1 MVCSKEEKM
10 KFKFTFKIWIFIICL
25 ALALLTIFSSSGYIK
40 KGVLVSSIDSSSS
53 LFTQGMKQ
61 GDIIKSID
69 NQKIT
74 SLEDYT
80 EIILKKF
87 TFNETVKT
95 IIQTENAEY
104 IILSNNLSEITVKNI
119 PKTNLLLG
127 LDLAGGARALVKA
140 QNQSLDSNQIADL
153 VDITRN
159 RLNAF
164 GLSDLKVV
172 SVSDLSGE
180 KFMLIE
186 IAGATPKDLHK
197 LISEQGKFEAKIIN
211 QTVFIGGEKDIASVG
226 RDAQNA
232 RINGCNPASD
242 GSFICTFEF
251 TVTLSPEA
259 AKKHADITQNMS
271 INYTD
276 QGNYLSEK
284 LDLYLDDRLTDSLLI
299 SEGLKG
305 RVTTQIA
312 ISGSGAGA
320 TEEAAYTEAKA
331 EMKQLQTIL
340 MTGSLPYKLEIIKL
354 DTVSPTLGSSFSKT
368 ILIAGLA
375 TLLAVSII
383 LFLRYRNFK
392 ISLTIILNTFSEV
405 VLTLGVAALIRW
417 NIDVAGIAGI
427 LASIGTGVDDII
439 VIVDESIH
447 DTTINIA
454 QRIKKAFAIIMG
466 AYFTVLVSML
476 PLIWN
481 PITGGAAGAGLLQGF
496 AITTII
502 GISVGVF
509 IARPAFSDIIKQF
522 KHKEDA
528 A

>member
-1 MVCSKEEKM
+1 M

-25 ALALLTIFSSSGYIK
+25 ALALLSIFSSTGYLK
-40 KGVLVSSIDSSSS
+40 KGVLVSSIDSSSD
-53 LFTQGMKQ
+53 LFVQGMRQ
-61 GDIIKSID
+61 GDIIKLID
-69 NQKIT
+69 NQKIN
-74 SLEDYT
+74 SFEDYSKIISDKFAINQ
-80 EIILKKF
+80 EI
-87 TFNETVKT
+87 KT
-95 IIQTENAEY
+95 IIKTENSEY
-104 IILSNNLSEITVKNI
+104 ILLSTNLSEIIVKDI

-140 QNQSLDSNQIADL
+140 QNQSLDSTQISDL
-153 VDITRN
+153 IDITRN

-197 LISEQGKFEAKIIN
+197 LISEQGKFEAKIGN

-232 RINGCNPASD
+232 RIESCNPTAD
-242 GSFICTFEF
+242 GAYGCTFQF

-259 AKKHADITQNMS
+259 AQKHADVTSNIS
-271 INYTD
+271 VNYTE

-284 LDLYLDDRLTDSLLI
+284 LDLYLDDKLTDSLLI

-312 ISGSGAGA
+312 ISGSGQGV
-320 TEEAAYTEAKA
+320 TEETAYEEAKVQ
-331 EMKQLQTIL
+331 MKQLQTIL

-368 ILIAGLA
+368 VLIAGLA
-375 TLLAVSII
+375 ALLAVSVI
-383 LFLRYRNFK
+383 LFLRYRNIK
-392 ISLTIILNTFSEV
+392 ISLTIILNTFSEI
-405 VLTLGVAALIRW
+405 VLTLGVASLIKW
-417 NIDVAGIAGI
+417 NIDVPGIAGI

-447 DTTINIA
+447 DTTISMA

-502 GISVGVF
+502 GISVGVL
-509 IARPAFSDIIKQF
+509 ISRPAFSDIIKQF
-522 KHKEDA
+522 KHKEDVA
-528 A
+528 